1 MILLKDLWTVGCWF
15 LLYLVNVLLYL
26 QFTVTLG
33 IYEIQH
39 SSNTIVIYHYILKE
53 IKMVCKDFPIR
64 NRELHMGT
72 RKLWG
77 EKIGKSRS
85 TTHPNFKNGIKFRK
99 LPRLYPLFWGILPKG
114 IRIVFHTLP
123 SSSFWDHTYLHIFLP
138 LYMINASIVGEFY
151 ASFTTVP
158 NVCIGPHP

>member
-1 MILLKDLWTVGCWF
+1 MEAGFCCIWSMSYYTYSLH
-15 LLYLVNVLLYL
+15 
-26 QFTVTLG
+26 TVTLG

-39 SSNTIVIYHYILKE
+39 SSNTIVIYHYIFKR
-53 IKMVCKDFPIR
+53 IRMVCKDFPIR

-123 SSSFWDHTYLHIFLP
+123 SSSFWDYTYLHIFLP